1 VITVLREVRP
11 HRPDHLLIATGL
23 RRSELLV
30 LRWVDFDEK
39 AGVRTITGKV
49 IRVPARGCCAS
60 TRPSRPPAGAPP
72 RLPRFAIEMLQKRRH
87 LPYVGQQ
94 AGDLPMHRRHPAR
107 PEQLPETVAHRTGGT
122 RRRRRDTHS
131 FRKAVATLVDDEG
144 LSARIGADY
153 LGHSHVS
160 LTQDRYMSRGRIHT
174 QVAACWTGP
183 SA

>member
-49 IRVPARGCCAS
+49 IRVPARLLRVNETKSA
-60 TRPSRPPAGAPP
+60 AGRRTTP
-72 RLPRFAIEMLQKRRH
+72 LPRFAIEMLQKRRH

-174 QVAACWTGP
+174 QVAVCWTGP